1 MKELNLYKLHSI
13 CNSIIK
19 AEREL
24 DEQNT
29 YVNLLGNNSN
39 YCEMS
44 FDEFL
49 KYYSFRFEDDSIAI
63 FNEDRIPWEDYSND
77 DISYIPSVL
86 LSFSPEKLKGWIQ
99 NEVEIQLRAQ
109 ETRKIADKEE
119 LKRKI
124 ESLTKQ
130 LEEY

>member
-1 MKELNLYKLHSI
+1 
-13 CNSIIK
+13 
-19 AEREL
+19 
-24 DEQNT
+24 
-29 YVNLLGNNSN
+29 
-39 YCEMS
+39 MS

-109 ETRKIADKEE
+109 EARKIADKEE
-119 LKRKI
+119 IKRKI
-124 ESLTKQ
+124 ERLTKQ